1 MLQDA
6 SVCKPSGSGRIPAMK
21 ENAGA
26 QRVTLVTGAT
36 RGIGR
41 AISEKLAAQN
51 HRIVGMARAG
61 ADAAFPGE
69 VVVADLLDEQ
79 SVKRA
84 LADIVARYEV
94 TGLVNNAGLNHI
106 QKLGEIDLAK
116 FDEVIA
122 VNLRAAIQCAQAVL
136 PAMLR
141 ARFGRIVN
149 VTSRAAIGRVTTSSY
164 TAAKAG
170 LAAMTRSWAL
180 ELADKNITVNAVG
193 PGPTETEMWN
203 KNNPP
208 DSPTTRA
215 HIARIPMQRMGH
227 PEEIA
232 GAVAYFMGEDASFTT
247 GQHLFVC
254 GGLSIA

>member
-1 MLQDA
+1 M
-6 SVCKPSGSGRIPAMK
+6 
-21 ENAGA
+21 NAQKGDTGKK
-26 QRVTLVTGAT
+26 RVTLVTGAT

-41 AISEKLAAQN
+41 AIADRLAAQG
-51 HRIVGMARAG
+51 HQVVGIARSAAG
-61 ADAAFPGE
+61 ADFPGE
-69 VVVADLLDEQ
+69 AFVADLSDTE

-84 LADIVARYEV
+84 LTDIVGRYEV

-149 VTSRAAIGRVTTSSY
+149 ITSRALLGRANTTSYS
-164 TAAKAG
+164 TAKAG
-170 LAAMTRSWAL
+170 LVAMTRCWAL

-203 KNNPP
+203 KNNPL
-208 DSPTTRA
+208 DSPTTKA
-215 HIARIPMQRMGH
+215 HIARIPMGRMGQ

-232 GAVAYFMGEDASFTT
+232 GAVAYFMSEEASFTT
-247 GQHLFVC
+247 GQHIFVC
-254 GGLSIA
+254 GGLSIGSPMV

>member
-1 MLQDA
+1 M
-6 SVCKPSGSGRIPAMK
+6 SYK
-21 ENAGA
+21 AGG
-26 QRVTLVTGAT
+26 QRVTLITGAT

-41 AISEKLAAQN
+41 AVAERLAAQD
-51 HRIVGMARAG
+51 HSIVGIARAR
-61 ADAAFPGE
+61 ADAVFPGE

-79 SVKRA
+79 SLKRA
-84 LADIVARYEV
+84 LADIVGRYEV

-106 QKLGEIDLAK
+106 QKLGEIDLDA

-122 VNLRAAIQCAQAVL
+122 VNLRAAIQCTQAVL

-149 VTSRAAIGRVTTSSY
+149 VTSRALLGRATTSSY

-170 LAAMTRSWAL
+170 LAAITRSWAL

-203 KNNPP
+203 RNNPP
-208 DSPTTRA
+208 ESPATRA
-215 HIARIPMQRMGH
+215 RVAQIPMRRMGR
-227 PEEIA
+227 PEDVA
-232 GAVAYFMGEDASFTT
+232 GAVGYFMSEDAGFVT

-254 GGLSIA
+254 GGFSVSSLME

>member
-1 MLQDA
+1 MSDQT
-6 SVCKPSGSGRIPAMK
+6 GG
-21 ENAGA
+21 

-51 HRIVGMARAG
+51 HRIVGIARSR
-61 ADAAFPGE
+61 ADASFPGE
-69 VVVADLLDEQ
+69 IFVADLTDEQ
-79 SVKRA
+79 SLKRA
-84 LADIVARYEV
+84 LGDIVGRYEV

-106 QKLGEIDLAK
+106 QKLGEIELAA

-136 PAMLR
+136 PAMLH

-149 VTSRAAIGRVTTSSY
+149 ITSRALLGRATTSSY

-180 ELADKNITVNAVG
+180 ELAGKNITVNAVG

-215 HIARIPMQRMGH
+215 HVARIPMQRMGR

-232 GAVAYFMGEDASFTT
+232 GAVAYFMSEEASFTT

-254 GGLSIA
+254 GGLSIGSPMV

>member
-1 MLQDA
+1 MA
-6 SVCKPSGSGRIPAMK
+6 AMSEK
-21 ENAGA
+21 AGA

-51 HRIVGMARAG
+51 HRIVGLARARG
-61 ADAAFPGE
+61 DALFPGE
-69 VVVADLLDEQ
+69 VFVADLLDEH
-79 SVKRA
+79 SVKGA
-84 LADIVARYEV
+84 LADIVDRYEV

-106 QKLGEIDLAK
+106 QTLGEIDLAK

-149 VTSRAAIGRVTTSSY
+149 ITSRALLGRATTSSY

-208 DSPTTRA
+208 ESPATRA
-215 HIARIPMQRMGH
+215 HIARIPMQRLGR
-227 PEEIA
+227 PEDIA
-232 GAVAYFMGEDASFTT
+232 GAVSYFMSEEAGFTT

-254 GGLSIA
+254 GGLSVGSPMV

>member
-1 MLQDA
+1 MTAQSANLA
-6 SVCKPSGSGRIPAMK
+6 R
-21 ENAGA
+21 

-41 AISEKLAAQN
+41 AVCESLAAQN
-51 HRIVGMARAG
+51 HRIVGIARSR
-61 ADAAFPGE
+61 ADAGFPGE
-69 VVVADLLDEQ
+69 VFTADLLVEH
-79 SVKRA
+79 SVKCA
-84 LADIVARYEV
+84 LADIVGRYEV
-94 TGLVNNAGLNHI
+94 TGLVNNAGLNHS

-122 VNLRAAIQCAQAVL
+122 VNLRAAIQCTQAVL

-149 VTSRAAIGRVTTSSY
+149 ITSRALLGRPTTSAY

-170 LAAMTRSWAL
+170 LAAMTKSWAL

-208 DSPTTRA
+208 DSPATRA
-215 HIARIPMQRMGH
+215 HIARIPVGRMGR

-232 GAVAYFMGEDASFTT
+232 GAVAYFMSEAASFTT

-254 GGLSIA
+254 GGLSIGSAAV

>member
-1 MLQDA
+1 MA
-6 SVCKPSGSGRIPAMK
+6 MSGANP
-21 ENAGA
+21 

-41 AISEKLAAQN
+41 AICDKLAAQH
-51 HRIVGMARAG
+51 HRIVGIARSTG
-61 ADAAFPGE
+61 DSTFPGE
-69 VVVADLLDEQ
+69 VFAADLGDEQ
-79 SVKRA
+79 STKRA
-84 LADIVARYEV
+84 LADIVARYDV

-116 FDEVIA
+116 FDAVIA

-136 PAMLR
+136 PAMER

-149 VTSRAAIGRVTTSSY
+149 ITSRALLGRATTSSY

-180 ELADKNITVNAVG
+180 ELADKGITVNSVG

-215 HIARIPMQRMGH
+215 HIARIPMQRMGK
-227 PEEIA
+227 PEDIA
-232 GAVAYFMGEDASFTT
+232 AAVAYFMSDEAGFTT

-254 GGLSIA
+254 GGLSIGSPMI

>member
-1 MLQDA
+1 MIAHDE
-6 SVCKPSGSGRIPAMK
+6 KPVA
-21 ENAGA
+21 E
-26 QRVTLVTGAT
+26 RVTLVTGAT

-41 AISEKLAAQN
+41 AIAEKLAAQN
-51 HRIVGMARAG
+51 HRIVGIARAKG
-61 ADAAFPGE
+61 DAAFPGE
-69 VVVADLLDEQ
+69 IFTADLRDVD

-84 LADIVARYEV
+84 LADIVGRYAV

-106 QKLGEIDLAK
+106 QKLGEIELAA

-122 VNLRAAIQCAQAVL
+122 INLRAAIQCAQAVL
-136 PAMLR
+136 PAMLS

-149 VTSRAAIGRVTTSSY
+149 ITSRALLGRANTSSY
-164 TAAKAG
+164 SAAKAG
-170 LAAMTRSWAL
+170 LVAITRCWAL

-215 HIARIPMQRMGH
+215 HIARIPMGRMGS

-232 GAVAYFMGEDASFTT
+232 GAVGYFMSEEASFTT

-254 GGLSIA
+254 GGLSIGSPML

>member
-1 MLQDA
+1 MLQDT
-6 SVCKPSGSGRIPAMK
+6 SVCKPSGSDRIPAMK
-21 ENAGA
+21 EDAGA

-51 HRIVGMARAG
+51 HRIVGMARAR
-61 ADAAFPGE
+61 ADVAFPGE
-69 VVVADLLDEQ
+69 VVVADLLDEH
-79 SVKRA
+79 SVKHA

-106 QKLGEIDLAK
+106 QKLGEIGLAK
-116 FDEVIA
+116 FDEVVA

-149 VTSRAAIGRVTTSSY
+149 ITSRAAIGRAATSSY

-203 KNNPP
+203 RNNPP

-215 HIARIPMQRMGH
+215 HIARIPMQRMGR

>member
-1 MLQDA
+1 MSA
-6 SVCKPSGSGRIPAMK
+6 SEVKPGT
-21 ENAGA
+21 

-41 AISEKLAAQN
+41 ATAEKLAAQN
-51 HRIVGMARAG
+51 HRVVGIARSRAE
-61 ADAAFPGE
+61 AAFPGE
-69 VVVADLLDEQ
+69 IFIADLRDER
-79 SVKRA
+79 SVKQA
-84 LADIVARYEV
+84 LADIVGRYEV

-106 QKLGEIDLAK
+106 QKLGEIDLAA

-122 VNLRAAIQCAQAVL
+122 VNLRAAIQCTQAVL

-149 VTSRAAIGRVTTSSY
+149 ITSRALLGRANTTSYS
-164 TAAKAG
+164 TAKAG
-170 LAAMTRSWAL
+170 MVAMTRCWAL

-193 PGPTETEMWN
+193 PGPTETEMW
-203 KNNPP
+203 KTNNPA

-215 HIARIPMQRMGH
+215 HIARIPMGRLGR

-232 GAVAYFMGEDASFTT
+232 GAVAYFMSEEASFTT
-247 GQHLFVC
+247 GQHIFVC
-254 GGLSIA
+254 GGLSVGSPMI

>member
-1 MLQDA
+1 MSAQDE
-6 SVCKPSGSGRIPAMK
+6 VQK
-21 ENAGA
+21 
-26 QRVTLVTGAT
+26 RVTLVTGAT

-41 AISEKLAAQN
+41 AISDKLASQG
-51 HRIVGMARAG
+51 HHIVGIARSP
-61 ADAAFPGE
+61 ADAGFPGE
-69 VVVADLLDEQ
+69 VFVADLSDTE

-116 FDEVIA
+116 FDEVMA
-122 VNLRAAIQCAQAVL
+122 VNLRSAVQCAQAVL
-136 PAMLR
+136 PAMLK
-141 ARFGRIVN
+141 ARFGRIVSI
-149 VTSRAAIGRVTTSSY
+149 TSRALLGRANTSAYS
-164 TAAKAG
+164 TAKAG
-170 LAAMTRSWAL
+170 LVAMTRCWAL

-208 DSPTTRA
+208 DSPTTKA
-215 HIARIPMQRMGH
+215 HVARIPMGRMGE

-232 GAVAYFMGEDASFTT
+232 GAVAYFMSEEASFTT
-247 GQHLFVC
+247 GQHIFVC
-254 GGLSIA
+254 GGLSIGSPMV

>member
-1 MLQDA
+1 M
-6 SVCKPSGSGRIPAMK
+6 SYK
-21 ENAGA
+21 AGG
-26 QRVTLVTGAT
+26 QRVTLITGAT

-41 AISEKLAAQN
+41 SVAEKLATQD
-51 HRIVGMARAG
+51 HRIVGIARTR

-69 VVVADLLDEQ
+69 VFVADLLDEQ
-79 SVKRA
+79 SLKRA
-84 LADIVARYEV
+84 LADIVGRYEV

-106 QKLGEIDLAK
+106 QKLGEIDLAA

-136 PAMLR
+136 PTMLR

-149 VTSRAAIGRVTTSSY
+149 ITSRALLGRATTSSY

-208 DSPTTRA
+208 DSPVTRA
-215 HIARIPMQRMGH
+215 HVARIPMQRMGR

-232 GAVAYFMGEDASFTT
+232 GAVAYFMSKEASFTT

-254 GGLSIA
+254 GGLSIGSPVV

>member
-1 MLQDA
+1 MIAHDE
-6 SVCKPSGSGRIPAMK
+6 KPVA
-21 ENAGA
+21 E
-26 QRVTLVTGAT
+26 RVTLVTGAT

-41 AISEKLAAQN
+41 AIAEKLAAQN
-51 HRIVGMARAG
+51 HRIVGIARAKG
-61 ADAAFPGE
+61 DAAFPGE
-69 VVVADLLDEQ
+69 IFTADLRDVD

-84 LADIVARYEV
+84 LADIVGRYAV

-106 QKLGEIDLAK
+106 QKLGEIKLAA

-122 VNLRAAIQCAQAVL
+122 INLRAAIQCAQAVL

-149 VTSRAAIGRVTTSSY
+149 ITSRALLGRANTSSY
-164 TAAKAG
+164 SAAKAG
-170 LAAMTRSWAL
+170 LVAMTRCWAL

-215 HIARIPMQRMGH
+215 HIAHIPMGRMGS

-232 GAVAYFMGEDASFTT
+232 GAVGYFMSEEASFTT

-254 GGLSIA
+254 GGLSIGSPML

>member
-1 MLQDA
+1 MTAHDG
-6 SVCKPSGSGRIPAMK
+6 KPAT
-21 ENAGA
+21 
-26 QRVTLVTGAT
+26 QRVTLITGAT

-41 AISEKLAAQN
+41 AIAEELAAQN
-51 HRIVGMARAG
+51 HLIVGIARAKGG
-61 ADAAFPGE
+61 ADFPGE
-69 VVVADLLDEQ
+69 VFVADLRDTQ
-79 SVKRA
+79 SVNSA
-84 LADIVARYEV
+84 LADIVGRYAV

-106 QKLGEIDLAK
+106 QKLGEIDLAA

-136 PAMLR
+136 PAMLH

-149 VTSRAAIGRVTTSSY
+149 ITSRASLGRATTSAYS
-164 TAAKAG
+164 AAKAG
-170 LAAMTRSWAL
+170 LVAMTRSWAL

-203 KNNPP
+203 RNNPP
-208 DSPTTRA
+208 DSPATRA
-215 HIARIPMQRMGH
+215 HIARIPMGRMAQ

-232 GAVAYFMGEDASFTT
+232 SAVAYFMSEEARFTT

-254 GGLSIA
+254 GGLSIGSPAV